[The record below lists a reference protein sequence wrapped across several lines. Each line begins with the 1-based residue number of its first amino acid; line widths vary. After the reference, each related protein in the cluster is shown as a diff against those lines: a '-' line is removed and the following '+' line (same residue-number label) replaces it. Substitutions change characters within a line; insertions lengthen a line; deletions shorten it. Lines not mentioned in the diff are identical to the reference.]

1 MLTRLIVSHIK
12 PYGSSIVIIV
22 VFQIV
27 AQIASLFIPF
37 LNALVIDKGI
47 LPNSI
52 THAWGY
58 SSLMFVAAAVQVAC
72 QIMAVALAAKAA
84 MGMGQRIRH
93 NLMEQIFT
101 FSAIEMRH
109 FTAPSLI
116 TRITNDVQQ
125 IQTLV
130 FMTLAMMIGAPLLMI
145 GAVVMALQ
153 TNLTLSGVMAVC
165 VLVLGLGIVFVIRH
179 AMPLF
184 TQMQNRLDNL
194 NRVVREQLTGI
205 RVIRAFVREPF
216 EGDRFSLASR
226 QVRDVGTAIGH
237 TMAFLMPFMFFMM
250 NISQVMIFWYAIE
263 PVRNRSFT
271 IGDLTAF
278 NTYLILMLLSVMMST
293 MMLVMVPRAMVSAK
307 RITEVLE
314 TTPEV
319 VPPTNPV
326 TTLTQP
332 GQLTFEQ
339 VTFAYPG
346 AAKPVLEDISFVLNP
361 GETLAVIGSTGS
373 GKSSLVSLVPRLF
386 DVTRGR
392 ITLGGVDVRDLDTTV
407 MAKTLSIVPQQ
418 AYLFSGTVASNLR
431 FGNPDATDDE
441 LNEAL
446 RIAQAPNFVDKLDTP
461 IAQGGTN
468 VSGGQRQ
475 RLAIARAL
483 VANPDV
489 YLFDDAFS
497 ALDATT
503 DANLRAALD
512 THVTAASKVIVAQ
525 RVATIK
531 NADKILVLEAGQ
543 LVGYGTH
550 EELMASCTCYQEI
563 AASQQDTGVG
573 A

>member
-1 MLTRLIVSHIK
+1 MLTRLILSHIK
-12 PYGSSIVIIV
+12 PYGRSIALIV

-37 LNALVIDKGI
+37 LNAMVIDEGI
-47 LPNSI
+47 LRDSI
-52 THAWGY
+52 IHAWGY
-58 SSLMFVAAAVQVAC
+58 SSIMFIAAAVQVAC
-72 QIMAVALAAKAA
+72 QIVAVALAAKAA
-84 MGMGQRIRH
+84 MGMGKRIRH
-93 NLMEQIFT
+93 SLMAQVFT

-130 FMTLAMMIGAPLLMI
+130 FMTLAMMIGAPLMMI
-145 GAVVMALQ
+145 GAVIMALQ
-153 TNLTLSGVMAVC
+153 TNAELSGVVAIC
-165 VLVLGLGIVFVIRH
+165 VLVLCAGIVVVIRH

-184 TQMQNRLDNL
+184 TQMQDRLDNL

-237 TMAFLMPFMFFMM
+237 TMSLLMPFMFFMM
-250 NISQVMIFWYAIE
+250 NISQVVIFWYAIG
-263 PVRNRSFT
+263 PVQNRTFS

-307 RITEVLE
+307 RITEVLSA
-314 TTPEV
+314 TPEV
-319 VPPTNPV
+319 LPPTNPV
-326 TTLTQP
+326 TTLTNP

-346 AAKPVLEDISFVLNP
+346 AEKPVLEDISFVLNP

-373 GKSSLVSLVPRLF
+373 GKSSLVNLVPRLF
-386 DVTRGR
+386 DVTSGR
-392 ITLGGVDVRDLDTTV
+392 ITLGGVDVRDLDPAT
-407 MAKTLSIVPQQ
+407 MASTLSIVPQQ
-418 AYLFSGTVASNLR
+418 AYLFSGTISSNLR
-431 FGNPDATDDE
+431 FGNPDATDE
-441 LNEAL
+441 ALNEAL
-446 RIAQAPNFVDKLDTP
+446 QVAQAPNFVGKLDMP

-497 ALDATT
+497 ALDAVT
-503 DANLRAALD
+503 DANLRAALA
-512 THVTAASKVIVAQ
+512 THVAKASKVIVAQ

-531 NADKILVLEAGQ
+531 HADKILVLEAGRQ
-543 LVGYGTH
+543 VGYGTH
-550 EELMASCTCYQEI
+550 EELLATCTCYQEI
-563 AASQQDTGVG
+563 AASQQDTEVG